1 MSPIVARAATSCGD
15 PWYPLPARRIPDLP
29 TAAPRP
35 ANASLQN
42 DFVTLAYTV
51 RRAPNCGAPTPM
63 PVPSRSS

>member
-15 PWYPLPARRIPDLP
+15 PWWPLPASRTPDV
-29 TAAPRP
+29 APWRQ
-35 ANASLQN
+35 SLQN

-51 RRAPNCGAPTPM
+51 RRGPKWGAPTPI